1 MLKQGSFLINGVC
14 FFNRSKFQ
22 LNYTVSR
29 SQVKFKKNLQ
39 VINSPEDYIYLIDLI
54 LNQITPTMDAES
66 FQD

>member
-1 MLKQGSFLINGVC
+1 MESV
-14 FFNRSKFQ
+14 FFNRSKLL